1 MHRQLQ
7 LVVLLIL
14 IVECASFLPFAQ
26 QACLSPGV
34 VMNAK
39 KGNAMREY
47 KEGDPLSGSEYLLKV
62 YGKKGL
68 LSTLTM
74 QGTIPQ
80 TLKKWYRNHDLP
92 IYVIEEKYREGW
104 KIVGSRH
111 GVSQSWVV
119 LEHPFDFTVEIKLS
133 YMVSIL
139 QKAQVNRG
147 ELVGKY
153 AWIGN
158 TKGGTILPDPNN

>member
-104 KIVGSRH
+104 KGADGRLWAVDTAYRRAGSCWSTRLTSQWKLNSLTWCPSCRRH
-111 GVSQSWVV
+111 
-119 LEHPFDFTVEIKLS
+119 K
-133 YMVSIL
+133 
-139 QKAQVNRG
+139 
-147 ELVGKY
+147 
-153 AWIGN
+153 
-158 TKGGTILPDPNN
+158 